1 MRTTNG
7 MVTSKSMEE
16 DVKEEEVE
24 KGKQGNEDYKWNGN
38 K

>member
-1 MRTTNG
+1 

-16 DVKEEEVE
+16 DVKEEEEEE